1 MKLDYQYMIIVK
13 RCWSACVNR
22 TLEVVKLLYI
32 IKLLLL
38 IIAAKWS
45 SSYNQNEYEIYLKL
59 TLLDGLT
66 GDVDNLAHA
75 IQVHRHAK

>member
-1 MKLDYQYMIIVK
+1 MIIVK
-13 RCWSACVNR
+13 CCWSACVNS

-66 GDVDNLAHA
+66 GDVNNLAHA